1 MIVTQPMSVIADL
14 AFLAEVEARDQL
26 VVAGLDADNELT
38 AIAAWP
44 LGVERPYDDAAIAI
58 TSWPESVRGIAAVAY
73 SDAPSVD
80 LRVLSSA
87 TSASGRSMVQLLRAG
102 AGRWRSAVCTRP
114 RCCPPVGNRYR
125 QTSPGHPPY
134 EPLPERR
141 PDPHTWRT
149 EHWDHWQAAIRDGAP
164 ATGSLR
170 AALAASL
177 LDIPLRDAL
186 LAQSA
191 RQNGA
196 ARPGFRSVL
205 HALQTSSTLGVSLP
219 LHTCLAA
226 MLYLDGE
233 LAASRAL
240 VNAVLLVD
248 EYSLARLLHNGLDM
262 RAPSSLLA
270 RSFAHFDPIDL
281 LAA

>member
-1 MIVTQPMSVIADL
+1 MNVNQPISVIAEL
-14 AFLAEVEARDQL
+14 AFLAEVEARDRL
-26 VVAGLDADNELT
+26 VVAGFDADNQLS
-38 AIAAWP
+38 AVASWP
-44 LGVERPYDDAAIAI
+44 LIGERPYDDAALAI
-58 TSWPESVRGIAAVAY
+58 TSWPDTVRGIAAVAY
-73 SDAPSVD
+73 SDALTID
-80 LRVLSSA
+80 LRVIHSA
-87 TSASGRSMVQLLRAG
+87 TAASGRSMLQLLRAG
-102 AGRWRSAVCTRP
+102 TGRWRSAVCSRP
-114 RCCPPVGNRYR
+114 RCCPPIGNRYGH
-125 QTSPGHPPY
+125 SAAGHPPY
-134 EPLPERR
+134 EPLSGRR
-141 PDPHTWRT
+141 KDPQTWRT
-149 EHWDHWQAAIRDGAP
+149 EYWDHWQAAIRDGAP
-164 ATGSLR
+164 SEGALR
-170 AALAASL
+170 AALVGSL

-205 HALQTSSTLGVSLP
+205 HALQASSTLGVSLP

-233 LAASRAL
+233 VAASRAL

-262 RAPSSLLA
+262 RAPASLLA